1 MQALQRTKVSLT
13 WDEDD
18 VDRFQLTRR
27 DFTQDD
33 IKDLDFDIY
42 LASSDEDE
50 DEEEDV
56 DALRE
61 KYKKLLG
68 SASKQSAYE
77 DKVDE
82 DEDDGDMEITFTPGL
97 SEAAGA
103 LVSKKNEDE
112 HREET
117 SIETYMRKQKEKR
130 QAKKAAKHKEE
141 KSDQEDGDCKYQLIK
156 ILIWA

>member
-1 MQALQRTKVSLT
+1 MSLT

-42 LASSDEDE
+42 LASSDEE
-50 DEEEDV
+50 EEEEEDV

-61 KYKKLLG
+61 KYRKLLG
-68 SASKQSAYE
+68 SSSKQSAYE

-112 HREET
+112 SKEET

-141 KSDQEDGDCKYQLIK
+141 KSDQEDGDCKCGMTQLSDPA
-156 ILIWA
+156 LT

>member
-1 MQALQRTKVSLT
+1 MSLT

-18 VDRFQLTRR
+18 VDRFQVTRR

-33 IKDLDFDIY
+33 IKDLDFDVY
-42 LASSDEDE
+42 LASSDEEEDE
-50 DEEEDV
+50 DEDV

-61 KYKKLLG
+61 KYRKLLG
-68 SASKQSAYE
+68 GENKQSAYE

-82 DEDDGDMEITFTPGL
+82 EDDGDMEITFTPGL

-112 HREET
+112 PQEET

-141 KSDQEDGDCKYQLIK
+141 DSEQEEGDCKYIT
-156 ILIWA
+156 